1 MRKSNP
7 AAASRLQLD
16 LMPVAKERLNK
27 LRDETEAASYSE
39 VLKRALH
46 LYEHVH
52 QGQREGKTFGF
63 LVQENGQNVF
73 HELLVLT

>member
-7 AAASRLQLD
+7 SPASRLQLD
-16 LMPVAKERLNK
+16 LMPAAKQRLHN

-39 VLKRALH
+39 VLKRALQ
-46 LYEHVH
+46 LYEKVH
-52 QGQREGKTFGF
+52 TGQKEGKTFGF
-63 LVQENGQNVF
+63 LVNEHGQNVF